1 MGQGGINMGMGA
13 LASAN
18 AIFKRKYRWTF
29 ELNTPCGRIPETIVK
44 VAARPNINIEETEI
58 NYLHGKMW
66 IPGKASWET
75 ITVTYYDV
83 VADQSSS
90 ITNLYNWLSTV
101 YEFHNPER
109 LHQSSKKGGAGAA
122 PAGIGA
128 QGYAG
133 QGVLKLYDGSG
144 VTMETWTL
152 GHVWPQ
158 AINFGDL
165 DYSSSEEVNV
175 ELTLRYSE
183 VRYES
188 GNCGPK
194 FKECGTSGCT

>member
-1 MGQGGINMGMGA
+1 
-13 LASAN
+13 
-18 AIFKRKYRWTF
+18 
-29 ELNTPCGRIPETIVK
+29 
-44 VAARPNINIEETEI
+44 
-58 NYLHGKMW
+58 
-66 IPGKASWET
+66 
-75 ITVTYYDV
+75 
-83 VADQSSS
+83 
-90 ITNLYNWLSTV
+90 
-101 YEFHNPER
+101 
-109 LHQSSKKGGAGAA
+109 
-122 PAGIGA
+122 
-128 QGYAG
+128 
-133 QGVLKLYDGSG
+133 
-144 VTMETWTL
+144 METWTL

>member
-1 MGQGGINMGMGA
+1 MAQSRSMGMGA
-13 LASAN
+13 LSSAN

-44 VAARPNINIEETEI
+44 VASRPNINIEEQEI
-58 NYLHGKMW
+58 NFLHGKMW

-83 VADQSSS
+83 ISDQGSS
-90 ITNLYNWLSTV
+90 IINLYNWLSTV
-101 YEFHNPER
+101 YEFHDPSELR
-109 LHQSSKKGGAGAA
+109 QSSKRGGEGAA
-122 PAGIGA
+122 PAGIG
-128 QGYAG
+128 QGGYAG
-133 QGVLKLYDGSG
+133 KGTLILYDGSG
-144 VTMETWTL
+144 TAMETWTL

-183 VRYES
+183 VTYQA
-188 GNCGPK
+188 GCGAQ
-194 FKECGTSGCT
+194 FKPCEPTGCT